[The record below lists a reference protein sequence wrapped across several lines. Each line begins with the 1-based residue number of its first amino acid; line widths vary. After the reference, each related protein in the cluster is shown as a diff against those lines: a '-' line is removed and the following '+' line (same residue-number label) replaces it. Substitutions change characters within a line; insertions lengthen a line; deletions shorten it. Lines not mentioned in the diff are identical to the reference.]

1 MPDHF
6 NQPTPD
12 SLWRLSMPHRGPDKY
27 ARTLKSGIWLL
38 VLLASFQTVVT
49 HALPSDG
56 DQPIHLTADKALRDE
71 KKGVTIYTGNVQMKQ
86 GSMELEADTLT
97 IYHTSDDL
105 SEIVAEGNPAKMRQL
120 PELGKGVVHAHADV
134 IKYFKNENRVHLQTN
149 AHIEQDG
156 SVVDGDSIDYLM
168 KKQLITAQSDQTRT
182 GNKVVVVIPPSVQT
196 TEDKKTPEEQTSAE
210 MSAPPATEQSEE
222 SGSGR
227 TTSE

>member
-1 MPDHF
+1 
-6 NQPTPD
+6 
-12 SLWRLSMPHRGPDKY
+12 MPHRGSDKY

-38 VLLASFQTVVT
+38 VLLASFKTVVT
-49 HALPSDG
+49 HALPNDG

-97 IYHTSDDL
+97 IYHTSDDP
-105 SEIVAEGNPAKMRQL
+105 SEIVAEGSPAKMRQL

-134 IKYFKNENRVHLQTN
+134 IKYFKNEDRVHLQTN

-182 GNKVVVVIPPSVQT
+182 GNKVVVVIPPSVQN
-196 TEDKKTPEEQTSAE
+196 TEDKKTPEEPPSVET
-210 MSAPPATEQSEE
+210 SAPPAAEQLEE

-227 TTSE
+227 ITSE